1 MMTREAQAAKLD
13 EIHQKLTEAVDQLV
27 SSADWVRALTFAAK
41 FRSRSFGNTLLIWAQ
56 HQANFLAGRV
66 TTPAPSFVA
75 GYRQWQQLGRQVE
88 RGQPGYMIYA
98 PVTGRFASATPSDE
112 SSWRRL
118 SASEQPKP
126 GEVVR
131 SRMVGVRPA
140 YVWDISQTTG
150 DPIPTPPTPQLLEGE
165 APAGLWDGLAAQV
178 EAAGFVILR
187 VPHENAIGGADGRTN
202 YAEREVAVRTNF
214 AEANQVTTLAHELA
228 HILLHD
234 PADEDASHHRGIRE
248 VEAESVAL
256 MVCAAHGMDTGTNS
270 IPYVAGWASS
280 VSDADPAEIVR
291 ATGERVRR
299 TAVAVLTQLD
309 TQQIGDGTPAGL
321 TGEVPS
327 LQGRASLSLDEP
339 SHAPTNGPRVA
350 ALRL

>member
-1 MMTREAQAAKLD
+1 
-13 EIHQKLTEAVDQLV
+13 
-27 SSADWVRALTFAAK
+27 
-41 FRSRSFGNTLLIWAQ
+41 
-56 HQANFLAGRV
+56 
-66 TTPAPSFVA
+66 
-75 GYRQWQQLGRQVE
+75 
-88 RGQPGYMIYA
+88 MIYA